1 MEETIPC
8 LSCPAIKICASRL
21 YKVIDTHILT
31 DGHPINL
38 QVYCDIMLSIYEAV
52 QERKKTN
59 K

>member
-31 DGHPINL
+31 DEQPINL
-38 QVYCDIMLSIYEAV
+38 QVYCDIMLSIYEMV
-52 QERKKTN
+52 KERKKN